1 MLVVGVDCPAWGA
14 WAVCILGWV
23 ECPEWV
29 AWVWMVVRL
38 LCLWLGTTGLRW
50 LVALPITE
58 PRIFRDEL
66 LHWEMA
72 KAVVAHQPFLLFGQP
87 VETPAVL

>member
-1 MLVVGVDCPAWGA
+1 MA
-14 WAVCILGWV
+14 
-23 ECPEWV
+23 
-29 AWVWMVVRL
+29 VRL

-50 LVALPITE
+50 LIALPITE

-87 VETPAVL
+87 VDTPAVLYPLVLSVVFWVDHARLAFDLARGINAA